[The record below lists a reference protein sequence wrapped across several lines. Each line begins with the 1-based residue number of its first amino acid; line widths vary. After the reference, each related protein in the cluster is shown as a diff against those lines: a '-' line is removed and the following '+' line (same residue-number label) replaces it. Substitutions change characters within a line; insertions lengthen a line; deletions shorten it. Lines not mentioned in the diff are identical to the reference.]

1 MKVNEMNNSH
11 FVKPFNATISIP
23 ENMHFNRNIHFKI
36 IKSTVKY
43 ALSELFDF
51 SSLPT
56 HLNAVRESLTH
67 LDFNAFLAL

>member
-1 MKVNEMNNSH
+1 MKLNEMNNSH
-11 FVKPFNATISIP
+11 FVKPFNATISLP
-23 ENMHFNRNIHFKI
+23 ENIHFKI

-56 HLNAVRESLTH
+56 HLNAVHESLTH